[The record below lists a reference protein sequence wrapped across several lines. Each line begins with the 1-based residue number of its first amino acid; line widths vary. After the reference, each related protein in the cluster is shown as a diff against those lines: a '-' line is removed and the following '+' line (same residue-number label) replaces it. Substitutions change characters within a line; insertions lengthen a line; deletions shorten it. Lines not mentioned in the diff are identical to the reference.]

1 MGLWPASGFESRRGK
16 MEPSTDQFLVDK
28 FLKNQNIYSDLTQTV
43 RTVERDIID
52 WRFSRAYPR
61 RAS

>member
-43 RTVERDIID
+43 LYRLKGYNRLA
-52 WRFSRAYPR
+52 FF
-61 RAS
+61 